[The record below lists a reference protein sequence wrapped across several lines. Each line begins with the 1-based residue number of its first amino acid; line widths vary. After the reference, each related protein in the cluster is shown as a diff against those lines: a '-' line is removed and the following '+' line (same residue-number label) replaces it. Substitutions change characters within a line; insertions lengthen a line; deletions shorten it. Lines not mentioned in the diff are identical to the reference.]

1 MKPLRI
7 TLPICAIGLLL
18 IAGAAA
24 AQDTDKAKLIEI
36 EKAFAANA
44 TAGQQAGALATQY
57 FYDGPLNQLT
67 PMGRVGTLPKAR
79 VVELF
84 AAPDPADPD
93 VKTTQTIS
101 DFHVDISGTTGVVSY
116 KLATTDTGH
125 KEAALNITL
134 HLSCLDTFTKK
145 NGTWFMLASGCA
157 SSAPIP
163 QAAWTASKKAMA
175 AEAKDIQQSY
185 H

>member
-1 MKPLRI
+1 MKLLRI
-7 TLPICAIGLLL
+7 TRPICAVALLL
-18 IAGAAA
+18 IAGTAA

-36 EKAFAANA
+36 EKAFAANP

-57 FYDGPLNQLT
+57 LYDGPLNQLT

-84 AAPDPADPD
+84 AAPDPSDPD

-101 DFHVDISGTTGVVSY
+101 DFHVDIAGTTGVVSY

-125 KEAALNITL
+125 KEAALDITL
-134 HLSCLDTFTKK
+134 HLSCLDTFAKK
-145 NGTWFMLASGCA
+145 NGTWLLLASGCS

-163 QAAWTASKKAMA
+163 QAAWAASKKAMA
-175 AEAKDIQQSY
+175 QEPKDIQQSY